1 MIAGS
6 TWTSLL
12 NYGLFQAGWCICVLG
27 TAAGQPWPATAA
39 GLLLVVAHLALVR
52 DVARESQLLLTSL
65 LLGLL
70 VDGFHIHTG
79 VLVFPLGSI
88 HPGLPPPWILVL
100 WLQFAMTLHFSLAW
114 LAGRY
119 GFGALL
125 GSVSGALAYWGG
137 VRFGA
142 AEFGADPA
150 RCLIQIGL
158 SWGLTLLI
166 LLKVAQL
173 TVPTEKGRTYRL
185 FRDR

>member
-1 MIAGS
+1 MAAAR
-6 TWTSLL
+6 TWTVLL

-27 TAAGQPWPATAA
+27 SAAGHPWPATAA
-39 GLLLVVAHLALVR
+39 GLVLVLAHLALVR
-52 DVARESQLLLTSL
+52 DVVRETLLLLTGL

-79 VLVFPLGSI
+79 VLVFPVGTL

-119 GFGALL
+119 GLGALL
-125 GSVSGALAYWGG
+125 GSVSGALAYWAG

-142 AEFGADPA
+142 ADFGADLA

-158 SWGLTLLI
+158 SWVLTLLV
-166 LLKVAQL
+166 LLKVSQL
-173 TVPTEKGRTYRL
+173 TASTEKGRTYRL